1 MEKRKTSL
9 EHELNLREG
18 NDWGVLHEEEVTE
31 ATIVASTLTMGWKNK
46 DTRPLKQR
54 ILMVINRLP
63 FFVVRNGYDSWSL
76 ETSSGGLVN
85 ALLGKREKSMLSDLE
100 KRVQIR

>member
-1 MEKRKTSL
+1 
-9 EHELNLREG
+9 
-18 NDWGVLHEEEVTE
+18 
-31 ATIVASTLTMGWKNK
+31 MGCKNK
-46 DTRPLKQR
+46 DTRPLKQQ

-63 FFVVRNGYDSWSL
+63 FFAVRNGDDSWSL

-100 KRVQIR
+100 KACADKIAAAEVSLKKKKQAYNPLLDIHISLLDVFWGIFLPK